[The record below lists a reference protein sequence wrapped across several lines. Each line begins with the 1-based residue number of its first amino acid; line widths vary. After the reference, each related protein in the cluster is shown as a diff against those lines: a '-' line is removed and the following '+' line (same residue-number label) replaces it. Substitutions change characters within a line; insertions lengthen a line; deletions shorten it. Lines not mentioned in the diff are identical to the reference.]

1 MQTSFQRPFTQ
12 ILAFH
17 LKTAVPPDGARI
29 PLRMSEPLRAYG
41 VLAEA
46 AGPNQPP
53 LQDDTMTGMTKSQS
67 DAESWSRARRDL
79 RRAEAG
85 DAASVSRLHQKDP
98 ANPAGTEAAE
108 QQASDGTGKRGLS
121 R

>member
-1 MQTSFQRPFTQ
+1 
-12 ILAFH
+12 
-17 LKTAVPPDGARI
+17 
-29 PLRMSEPLRAYG
+29 MSEPLPAYG

-46 AGPNQPP
+46 AGPNQPL

-85 DAASVSRLHQKDP
+85 DAASVSRLHQEDP
-98 ANPAGTEAAE
+98 ANPAGTGAAE
-108 QQASDGTGKRGLS
+108 QQASDGAGKRGLS